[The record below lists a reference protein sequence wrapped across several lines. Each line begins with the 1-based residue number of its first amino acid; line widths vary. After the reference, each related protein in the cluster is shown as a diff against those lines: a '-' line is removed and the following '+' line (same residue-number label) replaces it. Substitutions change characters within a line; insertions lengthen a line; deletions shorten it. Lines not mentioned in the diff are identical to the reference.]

1 MRWLSNN
8 AIQYELSQIMKDR
21 EVIWVQYSRSSDKP
35 FWVRRARVNGSDAVK
50 YWLNSLGHPYQSI
63 GSFIGTNII
72 NWDAVPELP
81 PSLRSP
87 NNQRKGYKKKWNDY
101 LLPKKCKELGIVWE
115 DLWVGKSML
124 FDFDDPDN
132 PLEAFDKADK
142 TAAFLKNVLKVKPY
156 MIFSGSKGFHVHL
169 DPEDAAKV
177 AGCKPVDFIDKK
189 DPLRDLG
196 KVYAERVEEIARQA
210 TGEKYPI
217 ADRSSNFR
225 QGIVRCP
232 YSIHPKTGQVV
243 WPLDE
248 ANLIKLRSMD
258 EASIMDIAKALHS
271 WDIPCQSHKPE
282 EGTLTFITP
291 EAKCLD
297 RGLVEWC

>member
-50 YWLNSLGHPYQSI
+50 YWLTSLGYPYQSV

-72 NWDAVPELP
+72 NWDAIPELP

-101 LLPKKCKELGIVWE
+101 LLPKKCKELGIIWE

-124 FDFDDPDN
+124 FDFDDPEN

-142 TAAFLKNVLKVKPY
+142 TAGFLKNVLKVKPY
-156 MIFSGSKGFHVHL
+156 MIFSGGIGTGPHSGSNLMGWDRTEAEIFS
-169 DPEDAAKV
+169 
-177 AGCKPVDFIDKK
+177 
-189 DPLRDLG
+189 
-196 KVYAERVEEIARQA
+196 ERVQSIITKVLDSAYASQLRMFVECEARN
-210 TGEKYPI
+210 
-217 ADRSSNFR
+217 S
-225 QGIVRCP
+225 
-232 YSIHPKTGQVV
+232 GQNVAFSKNIIQ
-243 WPLDE
+243 E
-248 ANLIKLRSMD
+248 ANLRSDKL
-258 EASIMDIAKALHS
+258 IIV
-271 WDIPCQSHKPE
+271 QKPYME
-282 EGTLTFITP
+282 RRTYSTF
-291 EAKCLD
+291 
-297 RGLVEWC
+297 